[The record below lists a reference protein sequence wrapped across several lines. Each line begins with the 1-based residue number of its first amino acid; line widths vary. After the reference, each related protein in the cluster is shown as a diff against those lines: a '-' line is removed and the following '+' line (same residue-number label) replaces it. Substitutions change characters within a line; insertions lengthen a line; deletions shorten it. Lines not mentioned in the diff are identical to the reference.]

1 MENMVLSEISDK
13 LAKYLIISDIP
24 RSVAYTL
31 VYIRDKDEVTSVE
44 IERETS
50 LRQPEV
56 SIAMQWLRRKG
67 WINKRN
73 MKKEGKGRPIHGYKL
88 SKDFN
93 EILEEIIQ
101 TLSNKIDEIRNNI
114 DQLHSFQEC
123 SNKSPIFE
131 IWSLCCFQYP

>member
-1 MENMVLSEISDK
+1 MPLTEEDEK
-13 LAKYLIISDIP
+13 LAKFLILSDVP

-31 VYIRDKDEVTSVE
+31 AYMRDKGEITSVQ
-44 IERETS
+44 IERETG

-56 SIAMQWLRRKG
+56 SISMQWLRRKG

-73 MKKEGKGRPIHGYKL
+73 MKKEGKGRPVHGYKL

-101 TLSNKIDEIRNNI
+101 DLTKNINDINNKIM
-114 DQLHSFQEC
+114 QLKSFQ
-123 SNKSPIFE
+123 K
-131 IWSLCCFQYP
+131 

>member
-101 TLSNKIDEIRNNI
+101 DLSNKIDEIRNNI
-114 DQLHSFQEC
+114 DQLHSFQE
-123 SNKSPIFE
+123 
-131 IWSLCCFQYP
+131 

>member
-1 MENMVLSEISDK
+1 MVLSEVNDK

-31 VYIRDKDEVTSVE
+31 VYIRDKGEVTSVE
-44 IERETS
+44 IERETG

-73 MKKEGKGRPIHGYKL
+73 MKKEGKGRPVHGYRL
-88 SKDFN
+88 SKEFN
-93 EILEEIIQ
+93 EILDEIIGE
-101 TLSNKIDEIRNNI
+101 LANKISEINENI
-114 DQLHSFQEC
+114 EQLKAFRD
-123 SNKSPIFE
+123 
-131 IWSLCCFQYP
+131 

>member
-1 MENMVLSEISDK
+1 MVLSEVSDK

-101 TLSNKIDEIRNNI
+101 DLSNKIEEIQNNI
-114 DQLHSFQEC
+114 EQLKSFKE
-123 SNKSPIFE
+123 
-131 IWSLCCFQYP
+131 

>member
-1 MENMVLSEISDK
+1 MVLSEVNDK

-31 VYIRDKDEVTSVE
+31 VYIRDKGEITSVE
-44 IERETS
+44 IERETG

-73 MKKEGKGRPIHGYKL
+73 MKKEGKGRPIHGYRL

-101 TLSNKIDEIRNNI
+101 ELSNKISEINLNI
-114 DQLHSFQEC
+114 EQLKSFQD
-123 SNKSPIFE
+123 
-131 IWSLCCFQYP
+131 

>member
-1 MENMVLSEISDK
+1 MVLSEMNDK

-31 VYIRDKDEVTSVE
+31 VYIRDKGEITSVE
-44 IERETS
+44 IERETG

-73 MKKEGKGRPIHGYKL
+73 MKKEGKGRPIHGYRL
-88 SKDFN
+88 SKSFN
-93 EILEEIIQ
+93 EILEEIVQ
-101 TLSNKIDEIRNNI
+101 DLTNKINEIKGNI
-114 DQLHSFQEC
+114 AQLNSFQD
-123 SNKSPIFE
+123 
-131 IWSLCCFQYP
+131 

>member
-1 MENMVLSEISDK
+1 MTSMPISEESDR
-13 LAKYLIISDIP
+13 LAKFLIISDVP

-31 VYIRDKDEVTSVE
+31 VYIRDKNEITSVE
-44 IERETS
+44 IERETG

-88 SKDFN
+88 SKGFN

-101 TLSNKIDEIRNNI
+101 DLSVKIGEINGTI
-114 DQLHSFQEC
+114 EALKSF
-123 SNKSPIFE
+123 KK
-131 IWSLCCFQYP
+131 

>member
-1 MENMVLSEISDK
+1 MTLSEDNER

-31 VYIRDKDEVTSVE
+31 VYIRNKGEITSVE
-44 IERETS
+44 IERETG

-101 TLSNKIDEIRNNI
+101 DLEAKISDINSNIK
-114 DQLHSFQEC
+114 QLKSF
-123 SNKSPIFE
+123 KK
-131 IWSLCCFQYP
+131 

>member
-1 MENMVLSEISDK
+1 M
-13 LAKYLIISDIP
+13 AKYLIISDIP

-31 VYIRDKDEVTSVE
+31 VYIRDKGEITSVE
-44 IERETS
+44 IERETG

-73 MKKEGKGRPIHGYKL
+73 MKKEGKGRPIHGYRL
-88 SKDFN
+88 SKSFN

-101 TLSNKIDEIRNNI
+101 DLTNKINEINDNI
-114 DQLHSFQEC
+114 DQLKSFQD
-123 SNKSPIFE
+123 
-131 IWSLCCFQYP
+131 

>member
-1 MENMVLSEISDK
+1 MVLSEENEK
-13 LAKYLIISDIP
+13 LARYLIISDIP

-31 VYIRDKDEVTSVE
+31 VYIRNKGEITSVE
-44 IERETS
+44 IERETG

-88 SKDFN
+88 SKNFG

-101 TLSNKIDEIRNNI
+101 DLSNKIAEINTDIEQLRN
-114 DQLHSFQEC
+114 FQ
-123 SNKSPIFE
+123 K
-131 IWSLCCFQYP
+131 

>member
-1 MENMVLSEISDK
+1 MTLSDDNEH

-31 VYIRDKDEVTSVE
+31 AYIRDKGEITSVE
-44 IERETS
+44 IERETG

-101 TLSNKIDEIRNNI
+101 DLESKINEINSNIK
-114 DQLHSFQEC
+114 QLKSF
-123 SNKSPIFE
+123 KS
-131 IWSLCCFQYP
+131 

>member
-1 MENMVLSEISDK
+1 MVLSEANDK

-31 VYIRDKDEVTSVE
+31 VYIRDKGEITSVE
-44 IERETS
+44 IERETG

-73 MKKEGKGRPIHGYKL
+73 MKKEGKGSPIHGYRL
-88 SKDFN
+88 SKSFN

-101 TLSNKIDEIRNNI
+101 DLSNKISEINDNI
-114 DQLHSFQEC
+114 DQLKSFQD
-123 SNKSPIFE
+123 
-131 IWSLCCFQYP
+131 

>member
-1 MENMVLSEISDK
+1 MPLTDEDEK
-13 LAKYLIISDIP
+13 LAKFLILSDVP

-31 VYIRDKDEVTSVE
+31 AFMRDKGEITSVQ
-44 IERETS
+44 IERETG

-56 SIAMQWLRRKG
+56 SISMQWLRRKG

-73 MKKEGKGRPIHGYKL
+73 MKKEGKGRPVHGYKL

-101 TLSNKIDEIRNNI
+101 DLTKNINDINNKIM
-114 DQLHSFQEC
+114 QLKSFQ
-123 SNKSPIFE
+123 K
-131 IWSLCCFQYP
+131 

>member
-1 MENMVLSEISDK
+1 MVLSEVNDK

-24 RSVAYTL
+24 RSVAYTM
-31 VYIRDKDEVTSVE
+31 VYIRDKGEVTSVE
-44 IERETS
+44 IERETG

-88 SKDFN
+88 SKTFN

-101 TLSNKIDEIRNNI
+101 DLSNKIGEINQTI
-114 DQLHSFQEC
+114 AEL
-123 SNKSPIFE
+123 KSY
-131 IWSLCCFQYP
+131 QKQ

>member
-1 MENMVLSEISDK
+1 MVISEESNK

-31 VYIRDKDEVTSVE
+31 VYIRDKGEITSVE

-88 SKDFN
+88 SKTFN

-101 TLSNKIDEIRNNI
+101 DLSNKIAEINQTI
-114 DQLHSFQEC
+114 SEL
-123 SNKSPIFE
+123 KSY
-131 IWSLCCFQYP
+131 QKQ

>member
-1 MENMVLSEISDK
+1 MVLSEVNDK

-31 VYIRDKDEVTSVE
+31 VYIRDKGEVTSVE
-44 IERETS
+44 IERETG

-73 MKKEGKGRPIHGYKL
+73 MKKEGKGRPIHGYRL
-88 SKDFN
+88 SKDF
-93 EILEEIIQ
+93 Q
-101 TLSNKIDEIRNNI
+101 
-114 DQLHSFQEC
+114 
-123 SNKSPIFE
+123 
-131 IWSLCCFQYP
+131 

>member
-1 MENMVLSEISDK
+1 MDYMTLSEENER

-31 VYIRDKDEVTSVE
+31 VYIRNKGEITSVE
-44 IERETS
+44 IERETG

-101 TLSNKIDEIRNNI
+101 DLESKISEINSNIK
-114 DQLHSFQEC
+114 QLKAFKQ
-123 SNKSPIFE
+123 
-131 IWSLCCFQYP
+131 

>member
-1 MENMVLSEISDK
+1 MKMMTLSEEDDR

-31 VYIRDKDEVTSVE
+31 VYIRNRGEVTSVE
-44 IERETS
+44 IERETG

-88 SKDFN
+88 SKDFS
-93 EILEEIIQ
+93 EILEEIIMD
-101 TLSNKIDEIRNNI
+101 LANKIEEINSNI
-114 DQLHSFQEC
+114 NALKSFQ
-123 SNKSPIFE
+123 
-131 IWSLCCFQYP
+131 

>member
-1 MENMVLSEISDK
+1 MVLSEVNDK

-24 RSVAYTL
+24 RSVAYTM
-31 VYIRDKDEVTSVE
+31 VYIRDKGEVTSVE
-44 IERETS
+44 IERETG

-73 MKKEGKGRPIHGYKL
+73 MKKEGKGRPIHGYRL

-93 EILEEIIQ
+93 EILEEIVQ
-101 TLSNKIDEIRNNI
+101 DLSNKINEINQNI
-114 DQLHSFQEC
+114 EQLKGFQ
-123 SNKSPIFE
+123 N
-131 IWSLCCFQYP
+131 

>member
-1 MENMVLSEISDK
+1 MVLSEINDK

-24 RSVAYTL
+24 RSVAYTM
-31 VYIRDKDEVTSVE
+31 VYIRDKGEVTSVE
-44 IERETS
+44 IERETG

-73 MKKEGKGRPIHGYKL
+73 MKKEGKGRPIHGYRL

-93 EILEEIIQ
+93 EILEEIVQ
-101 TLSNKIDEIRNNI
+101 DLSNKINEINQNI
-114 DQLHSFQEC
+114 GQLKGFQ
-123 SNKSPIFE
+123 N
-131 IWSLCCFQYP
+131 

>member
-1 MENMVLSEISDK
+1 MVLSEINDK

-24 RSVAYTL
+24 RSVAYTM
-31 VYIRDKDEVTSVE
+31 VYIRDKGEVTSVE
-44 IERETS
+44 IERETG

-73 MKKEGKGRPIHGYKL
+73 MKKEGKGRPIHGYRL

-93 EILEEIIQ
+93 EILEEIVQ
-101 TLSNKIDEIRNNI
+101 ELSNKIQEINQNI
-114 DQLHSFQEC
+114 EQLKGFQ
-123 SNKSPIFE
+123 N
-131 IWSLCCFQYP
+131 

>member
-1 MENMVLSEISDK
+1 MVLSEANDK

-31 VYIRDKDEVTSVE
+31 VYIRDKGEITSVE
-44 IERETS
+44 IERETG

-73 MKKEGKGRPIHGYKL
+73 MKKEGKGRPIHGYRL
-88 SKDFN
+88 SKSFN

-101 TLSNKIDEIRNNI
+101 DLTNKINEINSNI
-114 DQLHSFQEC
+114 DQLKSFQD
-123 SNKSPIFE
+123 
-131 IWSLCCFQYP
+131 

>member
-1 MENMVLSEISDK
+1 MVLSEVNDK

-31 VYIRDKDEVTSVE
+31 VYIRDKGEITSVE
-44 IERETS
+44 IERETG

-73 MKKEGKGRPIHGYKL
+73 MKKEGKGRPIHGYRL
-88 SKDFN
+88 SKSFN

-101 TLSNKIDEIRNNI
+101 DLTNKINEINDNI
-114 DQLHSFQEC
+114 DQLKSFQD
-123 SNKSPIFE
+123 
-131 IWSLCCFQYP
+131 

>member
-1 MENMVLSEISDK
+1 MTLSEENER

-31 VYIRDKDEVTSVE
+31 VYIRNKGEITSVE
-44 IERETS
+44 IERETG

-101 TLSNKIDEIRNNI
+101 DLESKISEINSNIK
-114 DQLHSFQEC
+114 QLKTFKQ
-123 SNKSPIFE
+123 
-131 IWSLCCFQYP
+131 

>member
-1 MENMVLSEISDK
+1 MVLSEVSDK

-101 TLSNKIDEIRNNI
+101 ELSNKIEEIQNNI
-114 DQLHSFQEC
+114 GQLQSFKE
-123 SNKSPIFE
+123 
-131 IWSLCCFQYP
+131 